1 MSEYAVRERITQLG
15 RSLFQRRYTSGSSGN
30 ISVRLP
36 DGILITPT
44 NACLGELTE
53 DRISKVDWSGNH
65 IAGDRPSK
73 EAFLHL
79 AMYRQ
84 RPDDSA
90 IVHLHSTWSVAVSCL
105 ADIDPANVLPPITAY
120 YVMRVGKLPLIDY
133 YPPGDVG
140 LAQAVEA
147 KARQAHSLL
156 LANHGPVVAGKSL
169 EAAGAAIEE
178 LEETARLYML
188 LRGLPVRF
196 LTSDQVRQLQERF
209 SE

>member
-1 MSEYAVRERITQLG
+1 MSERHIRQRIARLG
-15 RSLFQRRYTSGSSGN
+15 QSLFLRRYTSGSSGN

-53 DRISKVDWSGNH
+53 DRISKVSWNGDHLSG
-65 IAGDRPSK
+65 DQPSK

-79 AMYRQ
+79 AIYRQ

-105 ADIDPANVLPPITAY
+105 ADIDPSDVLPPITAY
-120 YVMRVGKLPLIDY
+120 YVMRVGRLPLVDY
-133 YPPGDVG
+133 YPPGDPA
-140 LAQAVEA
+140 LAQAVEMA
-147 KARQAHSLL
+147 AQRAHSLL
-156 LANHGPVVAGKSL
+156 LANHGPVVSGRNL
-169 EAAGAAIEE
+169 DAAAAAIEE

-188 LRGLPVRF
+188 LRSQPTRF
-196 LTSDQVRQLQERF
+196 LTSEQVRALQERF
-209 SE
+209 PS